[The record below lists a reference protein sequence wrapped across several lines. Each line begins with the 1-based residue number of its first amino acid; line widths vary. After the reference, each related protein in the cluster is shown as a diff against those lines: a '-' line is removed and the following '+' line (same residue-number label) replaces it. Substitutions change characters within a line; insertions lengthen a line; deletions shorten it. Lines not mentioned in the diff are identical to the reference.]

1 MKKLWLSLGW
11 MVVVVTAL
19 VVPAVFADAQVEG
32 RAGRAEV
39 RFLEGMIDHHQMALD
54 MANDCL
60 AKATTESVTALCQNI
75 IDAQS
80 AEIALIQGW
89 LLDWYNIDYS
99 PMSMN
104 DMMGMSARPQMEQM
118 RGMMD
123 TMMGMEMSDDIRP
136 QMEQMHGM
144 MDMMMSGM
152 GMMDMM
158 SMMQQMRGMMDTM
171 MGMEMSDDLRP
182 QMEQMRGMMGM
193 MMSGMGM
200 MNMEG
205 MPATDPAMM
214 MGMMAGLYRL
224 EGVDYEIAWLE
235 SMIDHH
241 DDAINMSQ
249 RLLDRVPADTGHAD
263 LLTLAQ
269 QIIDD
274 QTAEIEVM
282 EQLVTEL
289 SA

>member
-1 MKKLWLSLGW
+1 MMKKLWLSLGW
-11 MVVVVTAL
+11 MVLVLTAL
-19 VVPAVFADAQVEG
+19 AVPAVVFADAPVEG
-32 RAGRAEV
+32 RAERAEV

-60 AKATTESVTALCQNI
+60 TKATTESVTTLCQNI

-80 AEIALIQGW
+80 AEIALMQGW

-99 PMSMN
+99 PMSMDN
-104 DMMGMSARPQMEQM
+104 MMGMSARPQMEQM
-118 RGMMD
+118 SG
-123 TMMGMEMSDDIRP
+123 MMGMEMSDEMRA
-136 QMEQMHGM
+136 QMEQMSGM
-144 MDMMMSGM
+144 MDMMMPGM
-152 GMMDMM
+152 GGMDH
-158 SMMQQMRGMMDTM
+158 G
-171 MGMEMSDDLRP
+171 G
-182 QMEQMRGMMGM
+182 
-193 MMSGMGM
+193 

-205 MPATDPAMM
+205 MPSTDPAMM
-214 MGMMAGLYRL
+214 MGMMAGFNRL

-241 DDAINMSQ
+241 DDAIHMSQ

-269 QIIDD
+269 QIIED
-274 QTAEIEVM
+274 QSTEIEAM
-282 EQLVTEL
+282 ELLITDL

>member
-1 MKKLWLSLGW
+1 MKKLWLSFGL
-11 MVVVVTAL
+11 VALVLTIL
-19 VVPAVFADAQVEG
+19 VVPTVFADGPVEG
-32 RAGRAEV
+32 RSGRAEV

-80 AEIALIQGW
+80 AEIALMQGW

-104 DMMGMSARPQMEQM
+104 DMMGMGMEQM
-118 RGMMD
+118 RGMMSM
-123 TMMGMEMSDDIRP
+123 MMGMEMSDEMRA
-136 QMEQMHGM
+136 QMEEMSSM
-144 MDMMMSGM
+144 MDVMMSGETM
-152 GMMDMM
+152 PGMNMM
-158 SMMQQMRGMMDTM
+158 SMMQQMSEMMNTMMDM
-171 MGMEMSDDLRP
+171 DMPDEMRA
-182 QMEQMRGMMGM
+182 QMEQMGGMMSM
-193 MMSGMGM
+193 MMSGMGG

-205 MPATDPAMM
+205 MPASDPAMM

-224 EGVDYEIAWLE
+224 EGVEYEIAWLE

-282 EQLVTEL
+282 EQLITEL